1 MTAQPACRAVDVT
14 RRHGLTMALAGVS
27 VWLPSG
33 RMNIVLGPSGSGK
46 TTLLQCLAG
55 LDRPTSGEIHCAGV
69 ELTRLEPPEVAAF
82 RARHTGFVFQRF
94 NLIGTLTAREN
105 VELPLRAQGI
115 EPDATWVRRLF
126 DDLEITTVAD
136 RGPAEMSGGQRQR
149 VAIARALAHR
159 PAVLFADEPTGN
171 LDSKTSAEVME
182 LLRRSVDEF
191 GQTIVMVTHD
201 AAAAATADRVLV
213 LVDGKIVQDAA
224 PKSADAVLD
233 LMKQLA

>member
-1 MTAQPACRAVDVT
+1 VTAQPACKAVDVT
-14 RRHGLTMALAGVS
+14 RRHGVTMALAGVS
-27 VWLPSG
+27 VWLPTG
-33 RMNIVLGPSGSGK
+33 RMNIILGPSGSGK

-69 ELTRLEPPEVAAF
+69 ELTRLEPAEGASF

-115 EPDATWVRRLF
+115 EPDAAWVQRLF
-126 DDLEITTVAD
+126 DDLEIAKVAD

-171 LDSKTSAEVME
+171 LDSSSSRAVID
-182 LLRRSVDEF
+182 LLRRVQRDYA
-191 GQTIVMVTHD
+191 TTLIVVTHD
-201 AAAAATADRVLV
+201 DDVASAGDFVVSL
-213 LVDGKIVQDAA
+213 LDGKVAA
-224 PKSADAVLD
+224 LRSSL
-233 LMKQLA
+233 